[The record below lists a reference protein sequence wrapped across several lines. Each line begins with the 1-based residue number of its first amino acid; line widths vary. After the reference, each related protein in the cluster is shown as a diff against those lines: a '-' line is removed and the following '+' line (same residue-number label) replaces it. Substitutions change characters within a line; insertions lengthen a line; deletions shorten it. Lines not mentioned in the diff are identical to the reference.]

1 MKNNIS
7 KIIYAIYCI
16 TLVGFII
23 LGIVLV
29 LMQLFGIFL
38 RNGAIVIKAK
48 NLFALSA
55 IRLSIICAFTSFL
68 NRYLNK

>member
-7 KIIYAIYCI
+7 KIIYTIYCI

-48 NLFALSA
+48 NLFVLSA

>member
-16 TLVGFII
+16 TLIGFII
-23 LGIVLV
+23 LGIILIS
-29 LMQLFGIFL
+29 MQLFGIFL
-38 RNGAIVIKAK
+38 RDGAILIKAK
-48 NLFALSA
+48 DLFALSA
-55 IRLSIICAFTSFL
+55 IRLSVISAFTSFL

>member
-7 KIIYAIYCI
+7 KIIYTIYCI

>member
-16 TLVGFII
+16 TLIGFII
-23 LGIVLV
+23 LGIILIS
-29 LMQLFGIFL
+29 MQLFGIFL
-38 RNGAIVIKAK
+38 RDGEIVIKAK
-48 NLFALSA
+48 DLFALSA
-55 IRLSIICAFTSFL
+55 IRLPVICAFTSFL

>member
-7 KIIYAIYCI
+7 KIIYTIYCI
-16 TLVGFII
+16 TLAGFII

-29 LMQLFGIFL
+29 LIQLFGIFL